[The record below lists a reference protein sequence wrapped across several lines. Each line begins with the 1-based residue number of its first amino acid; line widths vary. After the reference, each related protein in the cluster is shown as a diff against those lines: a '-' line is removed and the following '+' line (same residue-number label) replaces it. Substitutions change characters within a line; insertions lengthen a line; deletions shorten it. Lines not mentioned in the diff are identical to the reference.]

1 MLAEGYEIRPLSA
14 GDAPAL
20 AAAYRRNRDYLAP
33 WDPQRPASF
42 YTDEG
47 HAAEVTAQLEAEAHG
62 RLRTWVLW
70 QGDLAVGRIGLTNI
84 VRGVMLS
91 ATVGY
96 WIDQE
101 HTGRGLATAAVQ
113 HTVVRAEELGLHR
126 LEAGT
131 LLHNTRSQA
140 VLGRAGFTEYGVAEK
155 LLFIAGRWQDHVL
168 FQRIL
173 HDRPAGNPLP

>member
-1 MLAEGYEIRPLSA
+1 VVVDGYEIRPLAA

-20 AAAYRRNRDYLAP
+20 AAAYRRNREHLAP
-33 WDPQRPASF
+33 WDPQRPERF

-47 HAAEVTAQLEAEAHG
+47 HAEEVAAQLVMVAAG
-62 RLRTWVLW
+62 RLHTWVLW
-70 QGDLAVGRIGLTNI
+70 HGDVAVGRIGLNNI

-96 WIDQE
+96 WVDRE
-101 HTGRGLATAAVQ
+101 HTGRGVATGAVEYAAA
-113 HTVVRAEELGLHR
+113 RAEELGLHR

-140 VLGRAGFTEYGVAEK
+140 VLQRAGFQEYGVAEQ
-155 LLFIAGRWQDHVL
+155 LLFIAGKWQDHVL

-173 HDRPAGNPLP
+173 HDRPVGNPVS